1 MKNNENLV
9 SNTDTPTPEQIANKA
24 KSQCSEMRQTALYA
38 LGKLIEKH
46 LEHVTSLD
54 YECSRST
61 AADEVSEIYLY
72 LYDIVKIMLTDTF
85 WLDDASENPD
95 TNPKVRKFTKDSFKD
110 NLIGIL
116 CQSEGVT
123 KLIKEALA

>member
-1 MKNNENLV
+1 MNNNKNLV
-9 SNTDTPTPEQIANKA
+9 SNTDTPTPEQIANKT
-24 KSQCSEMRQTALYA
+24 KTQYSEMRQTALYA